1 MNVSMLSFAPM
12 AIPIIPKAVWEK
24 VEKPLEFP
32 NIEKPI
38 GSSVL
43 MFEKLRPQSVVMKFF
58 KDHPDAPQALDSIV
72 LHIVQDGTMGFLG
85 LVKGDY
91 DYLFWNLDPELAK
104 QVMENPNKYPNVKVA
119 LIEGGVVNVML
130 FNHRKSP
137 MNDVNF
143 RKAVLYALNYKELVE
158 RVYSGL
164 ADVASLGLIP
174 KRAKAVY
181 DESVGLVQQNVP
193 MAKELLKKSNYDGKK
208 PTLLVSSDRKAMDM
222 AEYIKLY
229 LKNVGIQVEL
239 DV

>member
-1 MNVSMLSFAPM
+1 
-12 AIPIIPKAVWEK
+12 
-24 VEKPLEFP
+24 
-32 NIEKPI
+32 
-38 GSSVL
+38 
-43 MFEKLRPQSVVMKFF
+43 
-58 KDHPDAPQALDSIV
+58 
-72 LHIVQDGTMGFLG
+72 
-85 LVKGDY
+85 
-91 DYLFWNLDPELAK
+91 
-104 QVMENPNKYPNVKVA
+104 
-119 LIEGGVVNVML
+119 
-130 FNHRKSP
+130 
-137 MNDVNF
+137 VNF